1 MNPRYAIVGACL
13 ALLACGRAPGK
24 PGAGDTAQA
33 TGRAEP
39 PSSIVRLARTG
50 GKARVYSLPS
60 LEDADWQSNGP
71 LPAIDTMVGV
81 DYEQHLVFA
90 LDRKRNVFAL
100 DLASGRTRVYLS
112 QVRVAALGPDM
123 SLYAVDTASGVVQLT
138 RRSPVQLAGRLRALP
153 TGMFGTLSGE
163 LLAVERGAVSMLGT
177 SAARTLPVP
186 PGIVTATFWGDLIA
200 VATDTGVVIIDPQR
214 KRATSTVA
222 GAGHPRA
229 LLFSPSGH
237 RLYVT
242 GTDAEVVVI
251 DRFARTVQ
259 RRIALPGPARAL
271 RSDFFGNW
279 LLVQPASG
287 DSVWIVDLN
296 SDRVVSKVAAEWGSD
311 LPALAGA
318 SELVV
323 RRGKDV
329 VGLELRG
336 GDAHETGRVA
346 GGAADLWVPVV
357 WSPATPE
364 AAVEIAADTARITST
379 PPRSPGAD
387 TSTAPATA
395 VPGAAREDSGAA
407 APEIARGSA
416 LYLQVTSSRN
426 PTWANDLAAKL
437 RVAGLTP
444 TVLKPAGA
452 EESYRV
458 VIGPFKTRDEA
469 DEAGRQLGMPSF
481 VITVQSDTTP

>member
-1 MNPRYAIVGACL
+1 MNPRYKVVGACL
-13 ALLACGRAPGK
+13 ALLACGHAPDKQSG
-24 PGAGDTAQA
+24 GNTDRA
-33 TGRAEP
+33 TGRPEP

-50 GKARVYSLPS
+50 GKARVYALPS
-60 LEDADWQSNGP
+60 LEDGDWQSNGP
-71 LPAIDTMVGV
+71 LPAIDTMLGV

-112 QVRVAALGPDM
+112 QVRLAALGPDM

-153 TGMFGTLSGE
+153 TGMFGTLTGE
-163 LLAVERGAVSMLGT
+163 LLAVERGEVAMLGS

-200 VATDTGVVIIDPQR
+200 VATDTGVVMIDPQR

-296 SDRVVSKVAAEWGSD
+296 SDRVVLQVAAEWGSD
-311 LPALAGA
+311 LPAAAGA
-318 SELVV
+318 NELVV

-336 GDAHETGRVA
+336 GEAHETGRVA

-357 WSPATPE
+357 WSPAAPE
-364 AAVEIAADTARITST
+364 AAVESTADTARITST
-379 PPRSPGAD
+379 PSRAPAAD
-387 TSTAPATA
+387 TTNAPAT
-395 VPGAAREDSGAA
+395 VPAATRADSSAA
-407 APEIARGSA
+407 APAIVRGSA
-416 LYLQVTSSRN
+416 LYLQVSSSLN

-458 VIGPFKTRDEA
+458 VIGPFKSRDEA
-469 DEAGRQLGMPSF
+469 DEAGRKLGMPSF
-481 VITVQSDTTP
+481 VITVQSDSTP